1 MNPLLLLFLG
11 LALLIFLG
19 GVGLVL
25 YQRHV
30 FRSQREQVEEILRE
44 MRELTDGDAEPP
56 GERDTEPLQERGTE

>member
-1 MNPLLLLFLG
+1 MNPLLLVFLG

-44 MRELTDGDAEPP
+44 MRDLTDGEGVPP
-56 GERDTEPLQERGTE
+56 EERDTD